1 MPVEYNDTLDEPL
14 VYDKQNAFLRQRSFG
29 RANLLGET
37 EAVEL
42 KNVSSDTSGVTRSRR
57 GFKHI
62 LDVGGSGTVQGAGF
76 FDGSTDYNFVIRN
89 GTAYFYDSGNTETS
103 VALTGASTSL
113 TAYAC
118 QVADNIYVST
128 GNTSEKLKRL
138 DASTLTET
146 VDGNASAPT
155 GLKFLTAQSYR
166 VFGVVNDQLYA
177 TDILPGTDFFSLST
191 AAAGYI
197 RIGEDREPATGL
209 FAWQDNNLLF
219 FKENQMWMINLDPVT
234 VVNSALANGLGNATV
249 RKVSDRLGTVSHK
262 TIAQVGNDAL
272 FLARDGV
279 RSVARVI
286 NDGMAATT
294 EPLTVPIQDLID
306 RINWQHA
313 DTACACYRER
323 KYILAVPLDAATTPN
338 TLLVY
343 DTATQGWSY
352 WTGVN
357 PAEFIYTN
365 FTEPV
370 LSYADTSGF
379 IAELRDYIDQD
390 SALRSDYI
398 DHLGLSGTA
407 ASWSDDGG
415 YVKFTPVGQPLTY
428 GDTVLLTAFADKTSL
443 QDIVYDVIN
452 VVGGAVTINADHA
465 STTPASGLEFIKG
478 EKPDW
483 SIVSRAFSFGQD
495 LNPKC
500 LDWVEL
506 EFARDSDAYCDL
518 SVILDDDDASEVES
532 NFASGGGESISL
544 PLTLPFTIPLAK
556 LSRKR
561 FGLYGGQDIAR
572 EIQFKLTE
580 SGTSTTGEKV
590 NSRVVA
596 LRSIMAAAFV
606 EEFEAVT

>member
-1 MPVEYNDTLDEPL
+1 
-14 VYDKQNAFLRQRSFG
+14 
-29 RANLLGET
+29 
-37 EAVEL
+37 
-42 KNVSSDTSGVTRSRR
+42 
-57 GFKHI
+57 
-62 LDVGGSGTVQGAGF
+62 
-76 FDGSTDYNFVIRN
+76 
-89 GTAYFYDSGNTETS
+89 
-103 VALTGASTSL
+103 
-113 TAYAC
+113 
-118 QVADNIYVST
+118 
-128 GNTSEKLKRL
+128 
-138 DASTLTET
+138 
-146 VDGNASAPT
+146 
-155 GLKFLTAQSYR
+155 
-166 VFGVVNDQLYA
+166 
-177 TDILPGTDFFSLST
+177 
-191 AAAGYI
+191 
-197 RIGEDREPATGL
+197 
-209 FAWQDNNLLF
+209 
-219 FKENQMWMINLDPVT
+219 MWMINLDPVT
-234 VVNSALANGLGNATV
+234 VVDDAVANGLGNATV

-415 YVKFTPVGQPLTY
+415 YVKFTPVGQTLTY

>member
-42 KNVSSDTSGVTRSRR
+42 KNVSTDTSGVTRSRR

-62 LDVGGSGTVQGAGF
+62 LDVGGSGAVQGAGF
-76 FDGSTDYNFVIRN
+76 FNGSTDYNFVIRN

-103 VALTGASTSL
+103 VALTGASTSN
-113 TAYAC
+113 TAYWC
-118 QVADNIYVST
+118 QIADNVYIST
-128 GNTSEKLKRL
+128 GNSGEYISQI
-138 DASTLTET
+138 DASSPSETNDSSTGVTGAKYLTANGYRIFAVTEPDHIW
-146 VDGNASAPT
+146 VSNILPSSAPFFGGSPLEIRVGQDYAPIT
-155 GLKFLTAQSYR
+155 GLYS
-166 VFGVVNDQLYA
+166 
-177 TDILPGTDFFSLST
+177 
-191 AAAGYI
+191 
-197 RIGEDREPATGL
+197 
-209 FAWQDNNLLF
+209 WQDFNVLA
-219 FKENQMWMINLDPVT
+219 FKEDSTYLINADPGPITTAGPADV
-234 VVNSALANGLGNATV
+234 SAFTV
-249 RKVSDRLGTVSHK
+249 RQISNRIGTVSHK

-306 RINWQHA
+306 RINWQYA
-313 DTACACYRER
+313 DTSCACYRER
-323 KYILAVPLDAATTPN
+323 KYILSVPLDAATTPN

-398 DHLGLSGTA
+398 DHLGISDTA

-415 YVKFTPVGQPLTY
+415 YVKFTPAVQSLTY

-443 QDIVYDVIN
+443 QDTVYDVIN

-465 STTPASGLEFIKG
+465 STTPASGLSFIKG

-580 SGTSTTGEKV
+580 SDSATTGEKV

-606 EEFEAVT
+606 EEFEEVT